1 MNIYILEVILL
12 AELEQSIEMF
22 IMRVNTTIREKT
34 PEMEIGTILLAV
46 LDCSEKLFIFEEGT
60 VFDVLGDQGQILVDD
75 TAGTDIHMTYL
86 GVTHLSVGKSDC
98 ESGCKT
104 LNERA
109 LCLELVD
116 DGSVCHLD
124 SVILG
129 AVRQS
134 ESVKYHKNYRSAFH
148 VFSPL

>member
-22 IMRVNTTIREKT
+22 IMRVNTTIREKP

-75 TAGTDIHMTYL
+75 TAGPDIHMTYL
-86 GVTHLSVGKSDC
+86 GVTHLSVGKTYS
-98 ESGCKT
+98 EAGCIT
-104 LNERA
+104 LLEGIFCHQLIHDRS
-109 LCLELVD
+109 LCHVNCVVLV
-116 DGSVCHLD
+116 L
-124 SVILG
+124 IRE
-129 AVRQS
+129 AVAV
-134 ESVKYHKNYRSAFH
+134 EYH
-148 VFSPL
+148 